1 MTRKEYNTAV
11 DEYAD
16 RLFRFAVKTL
26 RDEELARDHVQQAFA
41 RLLEKHADVDDE
53 KVRSYLFTAVYNLN
67 NDHFRKQK
75 HRYAHTDESMNTS
88 TSSTQIEQPDL
99 KEIIDKGLES
109 LPEQQRNVILLRD
122 YEGYSYD
129 EIGEITGLNPSQVK
143 VYLFRARKALKA
155 FIGDL
160 SNVI

>member
-26 RDEELARDHVQQAFA
+26 RDEELARDHVQETFA
-41 RLLEKHADVDDE
+41 RLWEKHSDVDGE

-75 HRYAHTDESMNTS
+75 YRYAHTDESMNTG
-88 TSSTQIEQPDL
+88 TSSAQMEEPDL
-99 KEIIDKGLES
+99 KEIIDKGLET